1 MCRYSSPY
9 YIATT
14 GHYMLSTCVIRSS
27 VFWTL
32 YQMPVKVVRIVWSVM
47 RKSEKLYVVLL
58 TKPWMLRSVFSL
70 GSTSFQKCLG
80 NRIGVTCNTMFLTR
94 IILLSGICFTKCQVI
109 NSFLPMIYLFSYDGG
124 FFVFNF
130 MRLWDGHRLIRW
142 FSTVSNNSWRFNF
155 DWNAYSEYYY
165 HTFNL
170 YTWSC

>member
-1 MCRYSSPY
+1 
-9 YIATT
+9 
-14 GHYMLSTCVIRSS
+14 
-27 VFWTL
+27 
-32 YQMPVKVVRIVWSVM
+32 M

-94 IILLSGICFTKCQVI
+94 IILLSDICFTKCQVI

-142 FSTVSNNSWRFNF
+142 FSTVSNNS
-155 DWNAYSEYYY
+155 
-165 HTFNL
+165 
-170 YTWSC
+170 